1 MGNRL
6 SFVHSMKSDKQSTER
21 RGLKRKLEDDLDSSG
36 RDTPPP
42 SPDISQNSDVLHTP
56 KRKRIQSTSKYIY
69 QTLFLDGRDSDVS
82 VVALG
87 KVWPLHKLYI
97 SQSPYFACMFNGQ
110 WLESTQ
116 DVIEMDIQDPNI
128 DESALKI
135 AFGSLYKDFVI
146 FKPVQSISVLAAA
159 TLLQLEG
166 LIQQC
171 EGMIR
176 ETISSETVCCYH
188 RAGVTYG
195 LETVR
200 KECFDWLLLNILTTR
215 NVDVLKDISVDLM
228 KKLISTSNLYVMQVE
243 TDVYTMLKKWM
254 FLQLH
259 QNWCGASK
267 DLVHDSDE
275 YFKQKLCTLN
285 KNESFLNTEEGRPFL
300 PVFCCIRWQHVI
312 SDMSSIKVVEKEK
325 IFSLDWIRP
334 LFERQ
339 WKAMIQL
346 EQGLDKGPE
355 ETPDVDVFDKH
366 CLRCGRILLKEGEC
380 CWRWIGYNFGV
391 DLLISYANRLIT
403 IKRNAL
409 SCPTS
414 VSLQPGR
421 NIVYR
426 LDVATIDSNGK
437 PKIVTSSGLTHICLD
452 VNEEVS
458 IMTLNNKFI
467 FPLHISF
474 NVLVMTPED
483 LNVDI
488 SQMILQRA
496 NKYSKKEHST
506 QTEQCESHDES
517 GDKTVQCASHDGSH
531 YQTGQC
537 TSHDEVSHEHK
548 EQWDRCTEEGNLS
561 LGSSEFI
568 SGNISDSSSATA
580 SLPQTVTSYIPP

>member
-1 MGNRL
+1 MTFRRSEIDRMGNGL
-6 SFVHSMKSDKQSTER
+6 SFVHSMKYDKQSTGR

-69 QTLFLDGRDSDVS
+69 QTLFLDGKNSDVS

-87 KVWPLHKLYI
+87 K
-97 SQSPYFACMFNGQ
+97 
-110 WLESTQ
+110 
-116 DVIEMDIQDPNI
+116 
-128 DESALKI
+128 
-135 AFGSLYKDFVI
+135 
-146 FKPVQSISVLAAA
+146 
-159 TLLQLEG
+159 EG

-200 KECFDWLLLNILTTR
+200 KDCFDWLLLNILTTR

-243 TDVYTMLKKWM
+243 TDVYTMLKKWV

-259 QNWCGASK
+259 QNWCGTST
-267 DLVHDSDE
+267 DLVHNSDE
-275 YFKQKLCTLN
+275 YFKQKLCN
-285 KNESFLNTEEGRPFL
+285 
-300 PVFCCIRWQHVI
+300 
-312 SDMSSIKVVEKEK
+312 
-325 IFSLDWIRP
+325 WIRP

-346 EQGLDKGPE
+346 EQGLDKG
-355 ETPDVDVFDKH
+355 
-366 CLRCGRILLKEGEC
+366 
-380 CWRWIGYNFGV
+380 
-391 DLLISYANRLIT
+391 
-403 IKRNAL
+403 
-409 SCPTS
+409 
-414 VSLQPGR
+414 
-421 NIVYR
+421 

-437 PKIVTSSGLTHICLD
+437 PKIVTSSGLTRICLD

-517 GDKTVQCASHDGSH
+517 DDKTEQCASHDGSH
-531 YQTGQC
+531 YHTGQC
-537 TSHDEVSHEHK
+537 TLHDEVSHEHK

-580 SLPQTVTSYIPP
+580 SLPQTLLTQIAFLNLDIMKLKNNTTCDKHTYNRFINIP